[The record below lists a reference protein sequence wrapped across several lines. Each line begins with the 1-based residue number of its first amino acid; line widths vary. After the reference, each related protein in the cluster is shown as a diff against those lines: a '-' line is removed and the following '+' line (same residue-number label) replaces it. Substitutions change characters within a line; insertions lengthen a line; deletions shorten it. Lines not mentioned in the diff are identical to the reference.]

1 MSEGARSSG
10 ISYKESL
17 SYCKIH
23 MVQLVLA
30 RIYMVHMLVLVE
42 TYIREFNPHL
52 ESFDFNWH
60 PGLPHLENTFWS
72 WFYRVCIP
80 HQHNLAIISLN
91 REEFLMQVGPGLDL
105 LPSLNLNKGHVQVK
119 NLSWLILCILV
130 MISVVFPQL
139 KTNKQKTLL
148 VSLLM
153 EVADNLSLS
162 RRGGD

>member
-1 MSEGARSSG
+1 
-10 ISYKESL
+10 
-17 SYCKIH
+17 
-23 MVQLVLA
+23 
-30 RIYMVHMLVLVE
+30 
-42 TYIREFNPHL
+42 
-52 ESFDFNWH
+52 
-60 PGLPHLENTFWS
+60 
-72 WFYRVCIP
+72 
-80 HQHNLAIISLN
+80 
-91 REEFLMQVGPGLDL
+91 MQVGPGLDL